1 MKGGCDGCATAE
13 AAIVG
18 AGFVVETTA
27 AAPANGAEEETTTGV
42 EVSGCCG
49 GG

>member
-1 MKGGCDGCATAE
+1 MNGGCEGCATAE

-18 AGFVVETTA
+18 AAFDVETMA
-27 AAPANGAEEETTTGV
+27 AAAEGAEAETTTGA
-42 EVSGCCG
+42 EVNGCCG